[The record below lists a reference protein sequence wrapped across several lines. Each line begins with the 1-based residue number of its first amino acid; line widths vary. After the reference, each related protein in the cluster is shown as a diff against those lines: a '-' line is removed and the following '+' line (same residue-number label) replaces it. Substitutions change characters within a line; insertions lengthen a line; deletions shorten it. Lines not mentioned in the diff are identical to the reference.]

1 MKIVEQYNHNY
12 RPIAGGTEDLLQMD
26 PKDVVEPLFS
36 GLLYGPDRKPQ
47 VFNNYK
53 KPPMTPTGNFFFP
66 HSLLLIGLPTL

>member
-36 GLLYGPDRKPQ
+36 GLLYGTPDRKPQ

-53 KPPMTPTGNFFFP
+53 KPPMTPTGNFFSP
-66 HSLLLIGLPTL
+66 

>member
-36 GLLYGPDRKPQ
+36 GLLYGTPNKTPQ

-53 KPPMTPTGNFFFP
+53 KPPMTPTGNFFP
-66 HSLLLIGLPTL
+66 P